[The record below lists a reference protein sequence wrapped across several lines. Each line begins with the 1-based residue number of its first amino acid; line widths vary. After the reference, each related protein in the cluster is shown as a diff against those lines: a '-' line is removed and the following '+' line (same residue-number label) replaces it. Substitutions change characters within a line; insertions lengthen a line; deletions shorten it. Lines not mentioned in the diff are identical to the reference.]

1 MVNLAPHYCSDRS
14 LPVHR
19 RTGKRYQ
26 TGRSVRFGA
35 MRQVQRILEVSFVGG
50 NPHVVQPKYRAFLSY
65 SHRDAKWADW
75 LHKSLESYRTP
86 KRLVGSTTPRGLV
99 AKRLT
104 PIFRDREELASATD
118 LGLVIDDALRESAC
132 QIVICSP
139 QSAKSRWVNE
149 EILAFKRLGRENSI
163 FCLIVG
169 GEPNASDQPDHA
181 DEECFAPAL
190 RFKIAPDGAL
200 SDART
205 EPIAADARPGKD
217 GRQNAK
223 LKLIAGIL
231 GVGFDV
237 LRRREQQRRYRQL
250 FVAACAAMFGMIF
263 MSGLAAYALIQ
274 RAAAQK
280 QTVRA
285 EAEADAAR
293 QTTGFLIGLFRVLD
307 PSEARGNSITAREM
321 LDKGAARIDTELAKQ
336 PAIQATLMDTVGT
349 VYMGLGLYTQARPLL
364 ERAASTR
371 RRLADT
377 EPAEVSESLNHLAD
391 LQTVQADYVAA
402 EKAYREAASLQ
413 AAHPKDRRSRIIL
426 ANSLYGLGLVL
437 YEQGRYKDAERNY
450 RDALTLQHL
459 LYGETHG
466 DIARTLKDLAQAIYS
481 DGDLK
486 SALPLM
492 QEAVAMQRELRG
504 SAPHPDLADAIND
517 LGILV
522 DYSGDYPRAESL
534 YRESISMYRRLF
546 GEKHNKIAD
555 GLNNLASV
563 LQEKGDLANSE
574 STYRQAIAMQRELL
588 GEVHPDVANTLNN
601 LAFLQYD
608 RGNTRGAL
616 ATERE
621 ALAIYRKL
629 FPNDHP
635 DVAAVTNK
643 IGFWLTLAGDF
654 EEADRHIQEGLAMR
668 RRLFGDT
675 NPNVASSLEN
685 LAILQVSTHQY
696 PEALVSA
703 RSAVE
708 IFTSA
713 LSASHWKTAIAE
725 SAEGAALTG
734 LGDYDEAEKLL
745 MHSYGILSKDAFVS
759 AAFPSLTRGYLDTL
773 HRQQRRAQHEK
784 RTSPADGRAVS
795 GPTIAAA
802 PRP

>member
-1 MVNLAPHYCSDRS
+1 MAER
-14 LPVHR
+14 
-19 RTGKRYQ
+19 
-26 TGRSVRFGA
+26 
-35 MRQVQRILEVSFVGG
+35 
-50 NPHVVQPKYRAFLSY
+50 KYRAFLSY

-75 LHKSLESYRTP
+75 LHKTLESYRTP
-86 KRLVGSTTPRGLV
+86 QRLVGSTTPRGTV

-118 LGLVIDDALRESAC
+118 LGTVISAALRESAC

-139 QSAKSRWVNE
+139 QAAKSRWVNE
-149 EILAFKRLGRENSI
+149 EILAFKRLGREDSI

-169 GEPNASDQPDHA
+169 GEPNASDQPGLA
-181 DEECFAPAL
+181 DEECFPPAL
-190 RFKIAPDGAL
+190 RFKIAPDGSL

-217 GRQNAK
+217 GRHNAK

-250 FVAACAAMFGMIF
+250 FVAACAAMFGMVF

-280 QTVRA
+280 QTARA

-293 QTTGFLIGLFRVLD
+293 QTTGFLIDLFRILD

-321 LDKGAARIDTELAKQ
+321 LDKGAVRIDTELAKQ
-336 PAIQATLMDTVGT
+336 PAIQAALMDTVGT
-349 VYMGLGLYTQARPLL
+349 VYMGLGLYSQARPLL

-371 RRLADT
+371 HRLANT
-377 EPAEVSESLNHLAD
+377 KPEELSESLNHLAD

-413 AAHPKDRRSRIIL
+413 AAHPLDRRNKVIL

-437 YEQGRYKDAERNY
+437 YEQGRYKDAERSY
-450 RDALTLQHL
+450 RETLSLQHE
-459 LYGETHG
+459 LYGENGDSHG

-486 SALPLM
+486 TAISMM
-492 QEAVAMQRELRG
+492 QDAVAMQRELRG
-504 SAPHPDLADAIND
+504 AAPHPDLADAIND
-517 LGILV
+517 LGMLF
-522 DYSGDYPRAESL
+522 DYSGDYGRAEEL
-534 YRESISMYRRLF
+534 YRESIAMYRQLF

-555 GLNNLASV
+555 GLNNLANV
-563 LQEKGDLANSE
+563 LQDKGDLAGAE
-574 STYRQAIAMQRELL
+574 RTYRQALALQRELL

-608 RGNTRGAL
+608 RGNSQGAL

-643 IGFWLTLAGDF
+643 IGFWLTLAGEFD
-654 EEADRHIQEGLAMR
+654 EADRHIQEGLAMR
-668 RRLFGDT
+668 RRLFGDA
-675 NPNVASSLEN
+675 NPNVASSFEN
-685 LAILQVSTHQY
+685 LAILQVATHRY
-696 PEALVSA
+696 PEALDSA
-703 RSAVE
+703 RSSAA

-713 LSASHWKTAIAE
+713 LSAEHWKTAIAE

-734 LGDYDEAEKLL
+734 LGEYDQAEKLL
-745 MHSYGILSKDAFVS
+745 VRSYGILSKDARVP
-759 AAFPSLTRGYLDTL
+759 AAFRSLTRGYLDTL
-773 HRQQRRAQHEK
+773 HRQQRRAQHAK
-784 RTSPADGRAVS
+784 RSTPADRHTAPS
-795 GPTIAAA
+795 LAIAAA
-802 PRP
+802 PPS

>member
-1 MVNLAPHYCSDRS
+1 
-14 LPVHR
+14 
-19 RTGKRYQ
+19 
-26 TGRSVRFGA
+26 
-35 MRQVQRILEVSFVGG
+35 
-50 NPHVVQPKYRAFLSY
+50 VVQPKYRAFLSY

-75 LHKSLESYRTP
+75 LHKTLEVYRTP
-86 KRLVGSTTPRGLV
+86 KRLVGSATPRGPV

-118 LGLVIDDALRESAC
+118 LGTVISEALRESAC

-139 QSAKSRWVNE
+139 QAAKSRWVNE
-149 EILAFKRLGRENSI
+149 EILAFKRLGREGSI

-169 GEPNASDQPDHA
+169 GEPNASDQPGRA
-181 DEECFAPAL
+181 DEECFPPAL
-190 RFKIAPDGAL
+190 RFKIAPDGSL

-250 FVAACAAMFGMIF
+250 FVAACAAMFGMLF

-274 RAAAQK
+274 RTAAQQ
-280 QTVRA
+280 QTARA

-293 QTTGFLIGLFRVLD
+293 QTTGFLIDLFRVLD

-349 VYMGLGLYTQARPLL
+349 VYMGLGLYSQARPLL

-371 RRLADT
+371 HRLADT
-377 EPAEVSESLNHLAD
+377 EPEELSESLNHLAD

-413 AAHPKDRRSRIIL
+413 AAHPQNRRTQIIL

-437 YEQGRYKDAERNY
+437 YEQGRYKDAERSY
-450 RDALTLQHL
+450 RDALSVQHQ
-459 LYGETHG
+459 LYGENGDSHG

-486 SALPLM
+486 IAISM
-492 QEAVAMQRELRG
+492 MKDAVAMQRELRG

-517 LGILV
+517 LGMLF
-522 DYSGDYPRAESL
+522 DYNGDYGQAEGL
-534 YRESISMYRRLF
+534 YRESITMYRRLF

-555 GLNNLASV
+555 GLNNLANV

-574 STYRQAIAMQRELL
+574 TTYRQALAMQRELL

-608 RGNTRGAL
+608 RGNTKGAL

-629 FPNDHP
+629 FPHDHP
-635 DVAAVTNK
+635 DVAAVTNR

-668 RRLFGDT
+668 RRLFGDA

-685 LAILQVSTHQY
+685 LAILQVAMHRY
-696 PEALVSA
+696 PEALASA
-703 RSAVE
+703 RSSAA

-713 LSASHWKTAIAE
+713 LSAEHWKTAIAE

-734 LGDYDEAEKLL
+734 LGEYDQAEKLL
-745 MHSYGILSKDAFVS
+745 LHSYGILSRDAFVS
-759 AAFPSLTRGYLDTL
+759 AAFRSLARGYLDTL
-773 HRQQRRAQHEK
+773 HRMQRRAHNERRSAPLDRQAM
-784 RTSPADGRAVS
+784 PNQ
-795 GPTIAAA
+795 TIAAA
-802 PRP
+802 PPRTEPAR

>member
-1 MVNLAPHYCSDRS
+1 MQLCRGFWAQAATSIDD
-14 LPVHR
+14 LI
-19 RTGKRYQ
+19 TGKPR
-26 TGRSVRFGA
+26 
-35 MRQVQRILEVSFVGG
+35 
-50 NPHVVQPKYRAFLSY
+50 VVQPKYRAFLSY

-75 LHKSLESYRTP
+75 LHKALESYRTP
-86 KRLVGSTTPRGLV
+86 KRLVGSTTPRGPV

-118 LGLVIDDALRESAC
+118 LGVVINEALRESAC

-139 QSAKSRWVNE
+139 QAAKSRWVNE
-149 EILAFKRLGRENSI
+149 EILAFKRLGREDSI

-169 GEPNASDQPDHA
+169 GEPNASDRPVRA
-181 DEECFAPAL
+181 DEECFPPAL
-190 RFKIAPDGAL
+190 RFKIAADGSL

-250 FVAACAAMFGMIF
+250 FIAACAAMFGMVF

-280 QTVRA
+280 QTARA

-293 QTTGFLIGLFRVLD
+293 QTTGFLIDLFRVLD

-349 VYMGLGLYTQARPLL
+349 VYMGLGLYSQARPLL
-364 ERAASTR
+364 ERAAGTR
-371 RRLADT
+371 HRLADT
-377 EPAEVSESLNHLAD
+377 EPEELSESLNHLAD

-402 EKAYREAASLQ
+402 EKAYREAAGLQ
-413 AAHPKDRRSRIIL
+413 AAHPKSRRNQIIL

-450 RDALTLQHL
+450 RDALTLQHQV
-459 LYGETHG
+459 YGERHG
-466 DIARTLKDLAQAIYS
+466 DIARTLKDLAQAIYN

-486 SALPLM
+486 TAISM
-492 QEAVAMQRELRG
+492 MKDAVAEQRELRG
-504 SAPHPDLADAIND
+504 DAPHPDLADAIND
-517 LGILV
+517 LGMLF
-522 DYSGDYPRAESL
+522 DYSGDYGQAEEL
-534 YRESISMYRRLF
+534 YRESIAMYRRLF

-555 GLNNLASV
+555 GLNNLANV
-563 LQEKGDLANSE
+563 MQEKSDLANSE
-574 STYRQAIAMQRELL
+574 TTYRQALAMQRELL

-608 RGNTRGAL
+608 RGNAKGAL

-654 EEADRHIQEGLAMR
+654 DEADRHIQEGLAMR
-668 RRLFGDT
+668 RRLFGDA

-685 LAILQVSTHQY
+685 LAILQVATHRY
-696 PEALVSA
+696 PEALESA
-703 RSAVE
+703 RSSAA

-745 MHSYGILSKDAFVS
+745 VHSYGILSKDAFVS
-759 AAFPSLTRGYLDTL
+759 AAFRSLTKGYLNTL
-773 HRQQRRAQHEK
+773 HLQQRRARHEK
-784 RTSPADGRAVS
+784 AGAPADRHAVPS
-795 GPTIAAA
+795 PTIAAA

>member
-1 MVNLAPHYCSDRS
+1 V
-14 LPVHR
+14 
-19 RTGKRYQ
+19 
-26 TGRSVRFGA
+26 
-35 MRQVQRILEVSFVGG
+35 VQR
-50 NPHVVQPKYRAFLSY
+50 KYRAFLSY

-75 LHKSLESYRTP
+75 LHKTLESYRTP
-86 KRLVGSTTPRGLV
+86 KRLVGSTTARGPV

-118 LGLVIDDALRESAC
+118 LGTVISEALRESAC

-139 QSAKSRWVNE
+139 QAAKSRWVNE
-149 EILAFKRLGRENSI
+149 EILAFKRLGREDSI

-169 GEPNASDQPDHA
+169 GEPNASDQPGRA
-181 DEECFAPAL
+181 DEECFPPAL
-190 RFKIAPDGAL
+190 RFKIATDGSL
-200 SDART
+200 SDLRT

-223 LKLIAGIL
+223 LKLIAGLL

-250 FVAACAAMFGMIF
+250 FIAACAAMFGMLF

-274 RAAAQK
+274 RAAAQE
-280 QTVRA
+280 QTARA

-293 QTTGFLIGLFRVLD
+293 QTTGFLIDLFRILD

-349 VYMGLGLYTQARPLL
+349 VYMGLGLYSQARPLL

-371 RRLADT
+371 HRLADS
-377 EPAEVSESLNHLAD
+377 EPEDLSESLNHLAD
-391 LQTVQADYVAA
+391 LQTVQADYLAA

-413 AAHPKDRRSRIIL
+413 AAHPHDRRSQINL

-437 YEQGRYKDAERNY
+437 YEQGRYKDAERSY
-450 RDALTLQHL
+450 RDTLSLQHE
-459 LYGETHG
+459 LYGENGDSHG

-486 SALPLM
+486 TAISM
-492 QEAVAMQRELRG
+492 MKDAVAMQRELRG
-504 SAPHPDLADAIND
+504 AAPHPDLADAIND
-517 LGILV
+517 LGMLF
-522 DYSGDYPRAESL
+522 DYSGDYGRAEDL
-534 YRESISMYRRLF
+534 YRESIAMYRRLF

-555 GLNNLASV
+555 GLNNLANV
-563 LQEKGDLANSE
+563 MQEKGDLANSE
-574 STYRQAIAMQRELL
+574 STYRQALAMQRELL

-608 RGNTRGAL
+608 RGNARGAL

-629 FPNDHP
+629 FPGDHP

-643 IGFWLTLAGDF
+643 IGFWLTLGSDF
-654 EEADRHIQEGLAMR
+654 DEADRHIQEGLAMR
-668 RRLFGDT
+668 RRLFGDA

-685 LAILQVSTHQY
+685 LAILQVATHRY
-696 PEALVSA
+696 SEALTSA
-703 RSAVE
+703 RSAAE

-745 MHSYGILSKDAFVS
+745 VHSYGILSKDAFVS
-759 AAFPSLTRGYLDTL
+759 AAFTSLTRGYLDTL

-784 RTSPADGRAVS
+784 RSAPADSHAVS
-795 GPTIAAA
+795 SRTIAAA